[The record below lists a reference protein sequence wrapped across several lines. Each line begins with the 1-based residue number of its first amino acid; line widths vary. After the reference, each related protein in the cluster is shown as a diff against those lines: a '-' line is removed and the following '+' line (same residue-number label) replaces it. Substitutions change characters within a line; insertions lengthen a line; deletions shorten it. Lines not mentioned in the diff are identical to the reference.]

1 MIARS
6 RRHSGSRTLSS
17 VTHERRSHWLPPE
30 LVWLIKEIRPLL
42 HWHLASFLCITAGS
56 LLALLSPLLLKWLID
71 GIIPQRRIGL
81 LLIAVALIFLGH
93 QGRVALTSLG
103 SYLMLSAS
111 QKMGLTLRV
120 RLLEHLDTLSADY
133 YEDTPVGAAM
143 YPLKEPIEEISY
155 FGSDLLPAILRMLL
169 TTAFTLAA
177 MSALSP
183 ALTLT
188 VLPLI
193 PVFLVTRQYFRRKLA
208 TDADAAQDD
217 QLAWSNFLEEH
228 LSSVISIQLLGQEK
242 RQERRAFRLLARSLR
257 SQQRLYRTATW
268 FTVSSSLAIVLAMSA
283 MIGYGGK
290 SVLAGRL
297 SIGGLVA
304 FYGFVT
310 QLFDPLSGASE
321 LYARAQKT
329 FASIRQV
336 QAAFALAAE
345 RDKCRGRAHAFQTT
359 SGRDRVCRC
368 RVWLLQEQ
376 ESLHIPSL
384 RILPGEHI
392 AIAGENGAGKS
403 TLVRLIARLYD
414 PVSGAVRLGG
424 EDIRNI
430 HLKSLREQRLLSAAR
445 SSLVRWIDRLQFAVC
460 EAQCFGTRTR
470 RSHSDGGTDGFGSI
484 AAWRPSPA
492 NRAGRLPTLGWR
504 TSAPRSREGD
514 SARTAGVDSGRGDLL
529 PGSGAQK
536 RSILQE
542 LRRSLSLSTF
552 IVISHRLSTFSTF
565 DRVLLLSR
573 GRIVS
578 DGDSCSFL
586 AMHGVQPESAIST
599 D

>member
-1 MIARS
+1 M
-6 RRHSGSRTLSS
+6 SS
-17 VTHERRSHWLPPE
+17 VTQQRRSHWLPPE

-42 HWHLASFLCITAGS
+42 HWHLGSFLCITAGS

-81 LLIAVALIFLGH
+81 LLVAVALIFLGH

-133 YEDTPVGAAM
+133 YDDTPVGAAM

-183 ALTLT
+183 LLTLT

-217 QLAWSNFLEEH
+217 RLAWSNFLEEH

-257 SQQRLYRTATW
+257 SQQRLFRTATW

-283 MIGYGGK
+283 VIGYGGK
-290 SVLAGRL
+290 GVLAGRL
-297 SIGGLVA
+297 SIGSLVA
-304 FYGFVT
+304 FYGFAT

-336 QAAFALAAE
+336 QAAFALRPGVTNTTDAIMLSRRHPADLEFAAVE
-345 RDKCRGRAHAFQTT
+345 FGYSRKKD
-359 SGRDRVCRC
+359 
-368 RVWLLQEQ
+368 LL
-376 ESLHIPSL
+376 HVPSL
-384 RILPGEHI
+384 RISEGEHI

-403 TLVRLIARLYD
+403 TLARLIARLYD
-414 PVSGAVRLGG
+414 PISGAVRLGG

-430 HLKSLREQRLLSAAR
+430 HLRSLRER
-445 SSLVRWIDRLQFAVC
+445 VC
-460 EAQCFGTRTR
+460 YLPRDPVLF
-470 RSHSDGGTDGFGSI
+470 DGSI
-484 AAWRPSPA
+484 ASNLLFVRPS
-492 NRAGRLPTLGWR
+492 
-504 TSAPRSREGD
+504 TSEQELEDAMQMVGLTALVRS
-514 SARTAGVDSGRGDLL
+514 L
-529 PGSGAQK
+529 PGGLRQRIGPDGCQLSGGERQRLALARALLQQP
-536 RSILQE
+536 RVLILDE
-542 LRRSLSLSTF
+542 ATSCLDPSAEANILDGLRRSLSLSTF
-552 IVISHRLSTFSTF
+552 IVVSHRISTFSTF
-565 DRVLLLSR
+565 GRVLLLSR
-573 GRIVS
+573 GRIVR
-578 DGDSCSFL
+578 DGDSGSFL
-586 AMHGVQPESAIST
+586 ATHGVQPESTIST

>member
-1 MIARS
+1 MS
-6 RRHSGSRTLSS
+6 SG
-17 VTHERRSHWLPPE
+17 THERRSPRLPPE
-30 LVWLIKEIRPLL
+30 LLWLIKQIRPLL

-71 GIIPQRRIGL
+71 CIIPERRTGL
-81 LLIAVALIFLGH
+81 LLLVVTLIFLGH

-111 QKMGLTLRV
+111 QKMGLILRV

-133 YEDTPVGAAM
+133 YEDTPVGVAM

-183 ALTLT
+183 VLTLT

-193 PVFLVTRQYFRRKLA
+193 PTFLVTRQYFRRKLA
-208 TDADAAQDD
+208 TDADAAQADR
-217 QLAWSNFLEEH
+217 LAWDNFLEEH

-242 RQERRAFRLLARSLR
+242 RQERRAFRLLARWLR
-257 SQQRLYRTATW
+257 SQQRLYRTAAW
-268 FTVSSSLAIVLAMSA
+268 FTFWSSLAIVLAMSA
-283 MIGYGGK
+283 VIGYGAM
-290 SVLAGRL
+290 SVLAGIL
-297 SIGGLVA
+297 SVGSLVA

-336 QAAFALAAE
+336 QGAFALRSSVRSATGALMLSGQGTAEIEFAAVE
-345 RDKCRGRAHAFQTT
+345 FGYPRNKD
-359 SGRDRVCRC
+359 
-368 RVWLLQEQ
+368 LL
-376 ESLHIPSL
+376 HVPSL
-384 RILPGEHI
+384 RIVPGEQI

-414 PVSGAVRLGG
+414 PVSGEVRFGG
-424 EDIRNI
+424 EDVRNI
-430 HLKSLREQRLLSAAR
+430 DLKSLRQGVCYLPRDPVLFDGTIASNLQFVRSAASERQIEDAIRAVGLSDLVGSLPDGLRQRIGPDGCQLSGGERQRLALAR
-445 SSLVRWIDRLQFAVC
+445 ALLQEPRVLILD
-460 EAQCFGTRTR
+460 EA
-470 RSHSDGGTDGFGSI
+470 
-484 AAWRPSPA
+484 
-492 NRAGRLPTLGWR
+492 
-504 TSAPRSREGD
+504 TSCLDPGAE
-514 SARTAGVDSGRGDLL
+514 RG
-529 PGSGAQK
+529 
-536 RSILQE
+536 ILQE
-542 LRRSLSLSTF
+542 LRRSLRLSTF

-565 DRVLLLSR
+565 ERVLVLSR
-573 GRIVS
+573 GRIVH
-578 DGDSCSFL
+578 DGDCSSFL
-586 AMHGVQPESAIST
+586 VTHGVHSESAIST

>member
-1 MIARS
+1 
-6 RRHSGSRTLSS
+6 LSS
-17 VTHERRSHWLPPE
+17 VTQQRRSQWLPTE
-30 LVWLIKEIRPLL
+30 LTWLIKEIRPLL
-42 HWHLASFLCITAGS
+42 HWHLGSFLCITTGS

-71 GIIPQRRIGL
+71 GIIPHRRLGL

-93 QGRVALTSLG
+93 EGRVALTSLG

-120 RLLEHLDTLSADY
+120 RLLKHLDTLSADY

-169 TTAFTLAA
+169 TTAFTLVA

-183 ALTLT
+183 VLTLT

-193 PVFLVTRQYFRRKLA
+193 PVFLATRQYFRSRLA

-217 QLAWSNFLEEH
+217 RLAWSNFLEEH

-242 RQERRAFRLLARSLR
+242 KQERRAFQLQARSLR
-257 SQQRLYRTATW
+257 SQQRLYRTAAW
-268 FTVSSSLAIVLAMSA
+268 FTVWSSLAIVLAMSA
-283 MIGYGGK
+283 VIGGGGK
-290 SVLAGRL
+290 NVLAGTL
-297 SIGGLVA
+297 SIGSLVA

-321 LYARAQKT
+321 LYTRAQKT

-336 QAAFALAAE
+336 QGAFALRPSVTNAAGALQLSMQDTAE
-345 RDKCRGRAHAFQTT
+345 VEFANVEFGYSRNKD
-359 SGRDRVCRC
+359 
-368 RVWLLQEQ
+368 LL
-376 ESLHIPSL
+376 HVPSL
-384 RILPGEHI
+384 RILAGEQI

-414 PVSGAVRLGG
+414 PVSGEVRLGG
-424 EDIRNI
+424 QDIRNI
-430 HLKSLREQRLLSAAR
+430 HLKSLRQS
-445 SSLVRWIDRLQFAVC
+445 VC
-460 EAQCFGTRTR
+460 YLPREPALF
-470 RSHSDGGTDGFGSI
+470 DGSI
-484 AAWRPSPA
+484 ASNLLFVMPRASEQELEEAMQMVELTALIRSLPSGLCQRIGPDGCQLSGGERQRLA
-492 NRAGRLPTLGWR
+492 LARA
-504 TSAPRSREGD
+504 
-514 SARTAGVDSGRGDLL
+514 
-529 PGSGAQK
+529 
-536 RSILQE
+536 ILQQPRILILDE
-542 LRRSLSLSTF
+542 ATSCLDSSSEQKIIRCLRRNLNLSTL
-552 IVISHRLSTFSTF
+552 IVISHRLSTVSAFG
-565 DRVLLLSR
+565 RVLLLSR

-578 DGDSCSFL
+578 DGDCNSFL
-586 AMHGVQPESAIST
+586 IEHGVRPESAIST

>member
-1 MIARS
+1 M
-6 RRHSGSRTLSS
+6 SS
-17 VTHERRSHWLPPE
+17 VTQQRRSHWLPPE

-42 HWHLASFLCITAGS
+42 HWHLGSFVCITAGS

-81 LLIAVALIFLGH
+81 LLVAVALIFLGH

-217 QLAWSNFLEEH
+217 RLAWSNFLEEH

-268 FTVSSSLAIVLAMSA
+268 FTVWSSLAIVLAMSA
-283 MIGYGGK
+283 VIGYGGK
-290 SVLAGRL
+290 NALAGRL
-297 SIGGLVA
+297 SIGSLVA

-321 LYARAQKT
+321 LYAKAQKT

-336 QAAFALAAE
+336 QGAFALRPGVTSAA
-345 RDKCRGRAHAFQTT
+345 GALML
-359 SGRDRVCRC
+359 SGQDTAEIEFANVEFGYSRNKDF
-368 RVWLLQEQ
+368 
-376 ESLHIPSL
+376 LHVPSL
-384 RILPGEHI
+384 RILPGEQI

-414 PVSGAVRLGG
+414 PVSGEVRLGG

-430 HLKSLREQRLLSAAR
+430 HLKSLRHS
-445 SSLVRWIDRLQFAVC
+445 VC
-460 EAQCFGTRTR
+460 YLPRDPVLF
-470 RSHSDGGTDGFGSI
+470 DGSI
-484 AAWRPSPA
+484 ASNLLFVRS
-492 NRAGRLPTLGWR
+492 
-504 TSAPRSREGD
+504 SASEQELEKAMQMVGLTALVRS
-514 SARTAGVDSGRGDLL
+514 L
-529 PGSGAQK
+529 PGGLRQRIGPDGCQLSGGERQRLALARAVLQQP
-536 RSILQE
+536 RVLILDEATSCLDAFAEARILQE
-542 LRRSLSLSTF
+542 LRRSLGLSTF

-565 DRVLLLSR
+565 GRVLFLSR

>member
-1 MIARS
+1 M
-6 RRHSGSRTLSS
+6 SS
-17 VTHERRSHWLPPE
+17 VTQQRRSHWLPAE
-30 LVWLIKEIRPLL
+30 LVWLIKEIQPLL
-42 HWHLASFLCITAGS
+42 RWHLASFLCVTAGS

-71 GIIPQRRIGL
+71 SIIPQRRLGL
-81 LLIAVALIFLGH
+81 LLLAVALIFLGH

-111 QKMGLTLRV
+111 QKMGLTLRM

-143 YPLKEPIEEISY
+143 YPLKEPIDEISY
-155 FGSDLLPAILRMLL
+155 FGSDLLPAILRLLL

-183 ALTLT
+183 VLTMT

-208 TDADAAQDD
+208 TDADSAQGDR
-217 QLAWSNFLEEH
+217 LAWSNFLEEH
-228 LSSVISIQLLGQEK
+228 LSSMISIQLLGQEK

-257 SQQRLYRTATW
+257 SQQRLYGTAAW
-268 FTVSSSLAIVLAMSA
+268 FTLWSSLAIVLAMSA
-283 MIGYGGK
+283 VIGYGGK
-290 SVLAGRL
+290 SVLAGTL
-297 SIGGLVA
+297 SIGSLVA

-336 QAAFALAAE
+336 QAALSLRPSVTNAARPLTLSRQHATDIEFAAVQFGYSRNE
-345 RDKCRGRAHAFQTT
+345 D
-359 SGRDRVCRC
+359 
-368 RVWLLQEQ
+368 LL
-376 ESLHIPSL
+376 HVPSL
-384 RILPGEHI
+384 RISAGEHI

-414 PVSGAVRLGG
+414 PVSGEVRLGG
-424 EDIRNI
+424 KDIRNI
-430 HLKSLREQRLLSAAR
+430 HLKSLRQSVCYLPRDPVLFDGSIVSNLLFVRPRASEEELEEALQMVGLSDLLGSLRDGLRQRIGPDGCQLSGGERQRLALARALLQQPRVLILDEATSCLDLSA
-445 SSLVRWIDRLQFAVC
+445 
-460 EAQCFGTRTR
+460 EAT
-470 RSHSDGGTDGFGSI
+470 
-484 AAWRPSPA
+484 
-492 NRAGRLPTLGWR
+492 
-504 TSAPRSREGD
+504 
-514 SARTAGVDSGRGDLL
+514 
-529 PGSGAQK
+529 
-536 RSILQE
+536 ILQE
-542 LRRSLSLSTF
+542 LRRSLRQSTF

-565 DRVLLLSR
+565 GRVLLLSR

-578 DGDSCSFL
+578 DGDCTSFL
-586 AMHGVQPESAIST
+586 TTHGVRSESAVST